1 MVEFK
6 AVVSDPKSG
15 KTFTQ
20 PITGHYVTSL
30 IGRKIGEEIDGIFV
44 GLPGYKLLITGGS
57 DKDGVPMIN
66 DLPGPRKKKILT
78 SKRQGFKPEMDGE
91 RKRKTFRGNTIS
103 QDIVQINMKI
113 ATYGPKPLDDYFKKK
128 ETK

>member
-15 KTFTQ
+15 RTYTQ
-20 PITGHYVTSL
+20 AITGHYVTSL

-44 GLPGYKLLITGGS
+44 GLPGYKLMITGGS
-57 DKDGVPMIN
+57 DKDGVPMIQ

-78 SKRQGFKPEMDGE
+78 SKRTGFKPVMDGE

-113 ATYGPKPLDDYFKKK
+113 SVYGPKNLDDYFKKK
-128 ETK
+128 EAK